1 MPSASSTWIRRNP
14 RRCYRQIHTQKL
26 EPISKYCQQEA
37 SGPQGTGWQPKVQV
51 IRTKQA
57 TGVELCTAAV
67 MVSYKE
73 PSFSVSYHQ
82 QTGIDDF
89 DIRRV
94 CVGMCNPGA
103 GDYHEDSLSGDIIGA
118 EGG

>member
-1 MPSASSTWIRRNP
+1 M
-14 RRCYRQIHTQKL
+14 
-26 EPISKYCQQEA
+26 
-37 SGPQGTGWQPKVQV
+37 

-57 TGVELCTAAV
+57 TGVELYTAAAL
-67 MVSYKE
+67 VSYIE

-89 DIRRV
+89 DIRRG
-94 CVGMCNPGA
+94 CVEIDDPGA
-103 GDYHEDSLSGDIIGA
+103 GDYHDDSLSGDIIGA